1 MYDKTMLI
9 NSKAIVSDVPNEM
22 FWIFYL
28 LIFQRK
34 DGYNY
39 ECEVMQL
46 FEFGSLHHDYYLV
59 NIRVPVEPYK
69 GVNMGIGKLTGMT
82 LVVCIIFSL
91 KKEQFL

>member
-1 MYDKTMLI
+1 MKKLLSRGLYC
-9 NSKAIVSDVPNEM
+9 
-22 FWIFYL
+22 IFSHIYIICFSYL
-28 LIFQRK
+28 LQKK

-39 ECEVMQL
+39 ECDVMQL

-82 LVVCIIFSL
+82 LVVCINKVIFVN
-91 KKEQFL
+91 KIY